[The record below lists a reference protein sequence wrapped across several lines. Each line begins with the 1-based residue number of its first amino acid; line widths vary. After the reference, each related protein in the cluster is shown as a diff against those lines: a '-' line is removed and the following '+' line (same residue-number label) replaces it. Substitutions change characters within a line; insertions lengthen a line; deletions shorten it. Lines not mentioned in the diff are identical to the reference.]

1 MQFLMK
7 LAGIVGFIIVVGNS
21 ITRCS
26 DDEDA
31 SRIKAADVAAP
42 VVTDAPVYTA
52 VSHDMTEAMPVT
64 PEEESDC
71 YADVSPALRALI
83 NDIGACDLETAL
95 RRHNSSVL
103 SVIPAKGFKEG
114 VAGVFKKYHL
124 HVNQNADVECSDL
137 PLVKIDPR
145 PGCVI
150 LIHVSRVRDSG
161 KYSELAGWSALWFRG
176 VGDAAFKPIS
186 PFAEHLSTSNDSML
200 KVGGFMEASDRP

>member
-26 DDEDA
+26 DDGDV
-31 SRIKAADVAAP
+31 SRIAAADVPAP
-42 VVTDAPVYTA
+42 VVSDAPVYAA
-52 VSHDMTEAMPVT
+52 VSPDITEALPVT
-64 PEEESDC
+64 AEEENDC
-71 YADVSPALRALI
+71 YTDVSPPLRALI
-83 NDIGACDLETAL
+83 NDIGACDLEAAL
-95 RRHNSSVL
+95 RGHSSSVL

-114 VAGVFKKYHL
+114 VAGVFKRYHL

-150 LIHVSRVRDSG
+150 LIYVSRVRDSG
-161 KYSELAGWSALWFRG
+161 TYSELAGLSASWFRG
-176 VGDAAFKPIS
+176 VGDSTFKPIS

-200 KVGGFMEASDRP
+200 KVGGFMEALDRP

>member
-26 DDEDA
+26 DDGDV
-31 SRIKAADVAAP
+31 SRIPAADVPAP
-42 VVTDAPVYTA
+42 AVSDAPVYAA
-52 VSHDMTEAMPVT
+52 VSPDMTEALPVT
-64 PEEESDC
+64 PEEENDC
-71 YADVSPALRALI
+71 YTDVSPPLRALI

-137 PLVKIDPR
+137 PLVKIEPR

-176 VGDAAFKPIS
+176 VGDSAFKPIS